1 MPFDI
6 SGYNKTM
13 WILLAICS
21 SMCLGIYD
29 IFRKKSLENNAVLP
43 VLFFSNLT
51 GALIFLP
58 FIALSFALPDITKGS
73 IVHTPFSGF
82 AVQKFIFL
90 KSMIVVSSW
99 ICTFFAFKYL
109 PLTIASPIRSTA
121 PLWTLLGALTLFGER
136 LSKLQ
141 WIGLVVSLIFFY
153 LFSFAGRKEGFSF
166 RSNKW
171 VWLLILGTVLGAC
184 SALYDKYLI
193 QRFDR
198 MEVQAWFSVYQ
209 VVIMAPILLI
219 LWYPRRKNSTPFI
232 WRWEIML
239 IAVFLVVADFAYF
252 YSLSIPGALI
262 SVISI
267 VRRANV
273 VISFSAGALMFKE
286 KNVKTK
292 SILLVGIMIGIVL
305 MYLGT

>member
-1 MPFDI
+1 
-6 SGYNKTM
+6 M
-13 WILLAICS
+13 WIVLAICS
-21 SMCLGIYD
+21 SIGLGIYD

-58 FIALSFALPDITKGS
+58 FIVFSTIAPDIVGNGFAF
-73 IVHTPFSGF
+73 VPFSGF

-90 KSMIVVSSW
+90 KAMLVVSSW

-136 LSKLQ
+136 LSLMQ
-141 WIGLVVSLIFFY
+141 WIGLLVSLVFFY
-153 LFSFAGRKEGFSF
+153 LFTFAGKKEGISF
-166 RSNKW
+166 RNNKW
-171 VWLLILGTVLGAC
+171 IWLMILGTLLGAC
-184 SALYDKYLI
+184 SALYDKFLI
-193 QRFDR
+193 KRFDK

-209 VVIMAPILLI
+209 VVVMIPIILL
-219 LWYPRRKNSTPFI
+219 LWYPQRKSSTPFV
-232 WRWEIML
+232 WRWNIPF
-239 IAVFLVVADFAYF
+239 IAVFLIVADFAYF
-252 YSLSIPGALI
+252 YALSVPGALI

-273 VISFSAGALMFKE
+273 AISFSAGVLLFKE
-286 KNVKTK
+286 KNVKSK
-292 SILLVGIMIGIVL
+292 AFMLLGIMAGIGL
-305 MYLGT
+305 MYWGT